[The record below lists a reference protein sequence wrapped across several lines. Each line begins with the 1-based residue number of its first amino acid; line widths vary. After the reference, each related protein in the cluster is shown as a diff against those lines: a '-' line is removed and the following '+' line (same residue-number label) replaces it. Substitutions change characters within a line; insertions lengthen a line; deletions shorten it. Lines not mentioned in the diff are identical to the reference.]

1 MYARNLPLNIISGNK
16 AISRK
21 HVIIKVQSAAATI
34 EDCGST
40 NGSWLNGAKLAKGNP
55 VRLNNGDIIRLANE
69 EFEFRYR

>member
-1 MYARNLPLNIISGNK
+1 M
-16 AISRK
+16 
-21 HVIIKVQSAAATI
+21 IIKVQSTAATI

-40 NGSWLNGAKLAKGNP
+40 NGSWLNGAKLTKGNP